1 MKMNNEQLDELNS
14 KAQKLMWEVRD
25 QTLQLMNDPLAIDT
39 KSSANDLVTNVDRQ
53 NELVIRKRLAEID
66 PESRIVGEE
75 ESFQH
80 QIDQNLD
87 GHVWIIDPI
96 DGTLNF
102 VKQRDH
108 FAIMLALYCD
118 GQPTLGYIMDVMNK
132 RLYHAWRGHGAFVND
147 EKMQTPKNSSLS
159 ERLMAINGWQLMKNI
174 YHQQEIARKSAGLR
188 MYGSAGIE
196 TIHVLHGQLGGY
208 TSKLKPWDIAA
219 GRVIAEE
226 LGLEVKTIDGK
237 SINVLSSNTVL
248 VATKK
253 VCQDV
258 WQITK

>member
-1 MKMNNEQLDELNS
+1 MSNNKELEEFDRKVQNLLWLVS
-14 KAQKLMWEVRD
+14 D
-25 QTLQLMNDPLAIDT
+25 QTIKRMNAPLVVDT
-39 KSSANDLVTNVDRQ
+39 KSSSDDLVTNVDQQ
-53 NELVIRKRLAEID
+53 NERLMRSQLMNID
-66 PESRIVGEE
+66 PSARIVGEE
-75 ESFQH
+75 ESFRH
-80 QIDQNLD
+80 QLDQNLS
-87 GHVWIIDPI
+87 GNIWIIDPI

-132 RLYHAWRGHGAFVND
+132 HLYHAWRGHGAYVDNKRLAKPVDAHLD
-147 EKMQTPKNSSLS
+147 ESLI
-159 ERLMAINGWQLMKNI
+159 AINGWQLMKNNFQ
-174 YHQQEIARKSAGLR
+174 QQEIARRAAGLR

-196 TIHVLHGQLGGY
+196 IVHVLKGQLGGY
-208 TSKLKPWDIAA
+208 TSRLKPWDIAA

-226 LGLEVKTIDGK
+226 LGLIVKTIDDQP
-237 SINVLSSNTVL
+237 INVLSSNTVL

-253 VCQDV
+253 VCQDI

>member
-1 MKMNNEQLDELNS
+1 MSNNKELEEFDRKVQNLLWLVS
-14 KAQKLMWEVRD
+14 D
-25 QTLQLMNDPLAIDT
+25 QTIKRMNAPLVVDT
-39 KSSANDLVTNVDRQ
+39 KSSSNDLVTNVDQQ
-53 NELVIRKRLAEID
+53 NERLMRSQLMNID
-66 PESRIVGEE
+66 PSARIVGEE
-75 ESFQH
+75 ESFRH
-80 QIDQNLD
+80 QLNQNLS
-87 GHVWIIDPI
+87 GNIWIIDPI

-132 RLYHAWRGHGAFVND
+132 HLYHAWRGHGAYVDNKRLAKPVDAHLD
-147 EKMQTPKNSSLS
+147 ESLI
-159 ERLMAINGWQLMKNI
+159 AINGWQLMKNNFQ
-174 YHQQEIARKSAGLR
+174 QQEIAKRAAGLR

-196 TIHVLHGQLGGY
+196 IVHVLKGQLGGY
-208 TSKLKPWDIAA
+208 TSRLKPWDIAA

-226 LGLEVKTIDGK
+226 LGLIVKTIDDQP
-237 SINVLSSNTVL
+237 INVLSSNTVL

-253 VCQDV
+253 VCQDI